1 MSDKTPIICDEQE
14 LKDSIHHIVENV
26 FEENFD
32 KRFEDVATKI
42 ISKIVWNWRTLGF
55 MGLLLSSIAGS
66 YYQIQ
71 KNSDYIQEGGR
82 YSQEEADVDNKN
94 AAQERENIRQ
104 ELRTAVD
111 NQNQKLDII
120 IRQTKY

>member
-104 ELRTAVD
+104 ELRTAID